1 MEEFTSI
8 AIWIFMA
15 FLITNTM
22 VVWFSES
29 SFFSETN
36 FAIQEIQED
45 TSFGLTAQEELRQ
58 AYYNQVCAEA
68 LPQDPAYAGCLIST
82 ISNAFGTAISIP
94 GRLLGGLWNFAFAW
108 HNLLT
113 SIFTG
118 VPGANLFTGIL
129 IPFLTLV
136 QITSILVI
144 IMKLASIIRGAA

>member
-1 MEEFTSI
+1 MEEFSSI
-8 AIWIFMA
+8 AIWVFMA
-15 FLITNTM
+15 FLLANTM
-22 VVWFSES
+22 TIWFSES
-29 SFFSETN
+29 SFFTETN
-36 FAIQEIQED
+36 FAIQGLQED

-68 LPQDPAYAGCLIST
+68 LPSDPAYAGCLIST

-118 VPGANLFTGIL
+118 VPGGNLFTGLL
-129 IPFLTLV
+129 IPFLTLI

-144 IMKLASIIRGAA
+144 IMKIAGIVRGGS